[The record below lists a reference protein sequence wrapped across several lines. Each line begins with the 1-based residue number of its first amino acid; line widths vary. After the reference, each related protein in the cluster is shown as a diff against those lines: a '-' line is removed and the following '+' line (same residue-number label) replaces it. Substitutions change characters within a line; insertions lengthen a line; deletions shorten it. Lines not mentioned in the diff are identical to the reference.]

1 MILKELGTKTKSTG
15 RSLRIAIVRREPNVA
30 LSMDVYADNLLAQ
43 LRAIRPNW
51 EFIEIAPQPWSRNA
65 ENLWH
70 SGNPLRKYYERFWQH
85 PRQVQ
90 KQQADIFHIIDH
102 TNGHVAYWL
111 KKQRKPVVITCHDL
125 VQYVYPEILRD
136 QAKIPALSLAMWQ
149 YSVKGLKIAQRAI
162 AVSQHTANDLTRW
175 LEVDPQQI
183 EVVPNGVN
191 EEFRPLPV
199 AEVAQWRSQ
208 YAKSEEIC
216 LLNVGSSHQRKNI
229 ETILQVMATFLEQGQ
244 AARLWKLGADF
255 TAEQQ
260 QFIRDR
266 HLEQHIDY
274 LGKPSFKELTIF
286 YNAADVLVAP
296 SLYEGFGLTVLEAM
310 ACGLPTIVSNVS
322 ALPEV
327 VGKAGIQVEPKDTR
341 AIVRA
346 ISQLQ
351 ADPSY
356 RQSLKE
362 AGLAQVKQFSWRRA
376 AQKLAQIYEAIA
388 LTDAAVNNL

>member
-1 MILKELGTKTKSTG
+1 MATG
-15 RSLRIAIVRREPNVA
+15 RSLKIAIVRREANVA

-43 LRAIRPNW
+43 LRLIRPDW
-51 EFIEIAPQPWSRNA
+51 EFIEISPQPWSNNA
-65 ENLWH
+65 EDLWH

-111 KKQRKPVVITCHDL
+111 KKQGKPVVITCHDL
-125 VQYVYPEILRD
+125 VQYVYPEILRN

-149 YSVKGLKIAQRAI
+149 YSVKGLKIAERAI
-162 AVSQHTANDLTRW
+162 AVSQHTATDLTRW
-175 LEVDPQQI
+175 LGVDPQLV
-183 EVVPNGVN
+183 EVVPNGVS

-199 AEVAQWRSQ
+199 AEVLQWRSQ
-208 YAKSEEIC
+208 YAKSGEIC
-216 LLNVGSSHQRKNI
+216 LLNVGSSHQRKNL
-229 ETILQVMATFLEQGQ
+229 ETVLQVMVTLLEQGKT
-244 AARLWKLGADF
+244 ARLWKLGADF

-260 QFIRDR
+260 QFISDR
-266 HLEQHIDY
+266 HLSPYVNY
-274 LGKPSFKELTIF
+274 LGKPSPEELVLF
-286 YNAADVLVAP
+286 YNAADVLIAP

-327 VGKAGIQVEPKDTR
+327 VGEAGIQVEPTDVE
-341 AIVRA
+341 AIVKA

-351 ADPSY
+351 DDPAY
-356 RQSLKE
+356 RQGFRE
-362 AGLAQVKQFSWRRA
+362 AGLAQIKRFTWRMA
-376 AQKLAQIYEAIA
+376 AHKLVQIYEELASERI
-388 LTDAAVNNL
+388 

>member
-1 MILKELGTKTKSTG
+1 MLKELGTKTKNTR
-15 RSLRIAIVRREPNVA
+15 RSLRVAIVRREPKVA

-43 LRAIRPNW
+43 LRAIRPDW
-51 EFIEIAPQPWSRNA
+51 EFIEIAPQPWSSNA
-65 ENLWH
+65 EDLWN

-111 KKQRKPVVITCHDL
+111 KNQGKPVVITCHDL

-136 QAKIPALSLAMWQ
+136 RAKIPALSLAMWQ

-162 AVSQHTANDLTRW
+162 AVSQHTAQDLTHW
-175 LEVDPQQI
+175 LKIDPQEI
-183 EVVPNGVN
+183 EVVPNGVS
-191 EEFRPLPV
+191 EKFRPLPV

-229 ETILQVMATFLEQGQ
+229 ETVLQVMATLLERGQ

-260 QFIRDR
+260 QFIRR
-266 HLEQHIDY
+266 HHLEKQINY
-274 LGKPSFKELTIF
+274 LGKPSLEELILF

-327 VGKAGIQVEPKDTR
+327 VGKAGIQVEPTDTG

-351 ADPSY
+351 EDPIY

-376 AQKLAQIYEAIA
+376 AQMLAQIYEEIA
-388 LTDAAVNNL
+388 LLVTS